1 MTDLTLAE
9 KAYKRAKS
17 LKTSRIVWDDHYQDL
32 ADYMLPRKNSIIQK
46 KTSGDK
52 RNDVIYDGT
61 ALQAVDLLG
70 ASLHGML
77 TSPSVPWFELSAGSP
92 ELDGNYQI
100 KQWLEETT
108 NIMRMHFALSNFNME
123 VHEAYIDLVVFG
135 TAAMY
140 SEFTDN
146 KLRFSTRHISEFFIT
161 EDNHGRV
168 DSLYRWYKEP
178 ARIIAQRFG
187 VDKMSD
193 RIAKIYSKEPD
204 QEVQVIHAVFPRDE
218 YDPTKIDTL
227 NKPYESLYLDGE
239 NGELI
244 SQGGFDEF
252 PYVVPRFLKSTGES
266 YGRSVA
272 MNALPDVKMLNLMS
286 KTIIMASQKQIDP
299 PLLVPDDGFALP
311 IRTTPASINFYRAG
325 GRDTIQPLNTQANI
339 PLGLNMEDQRRAAIR
354 SAFFVDQILSGREP
368 NMTATEVLQRNEERM
383 RVLGPVLGRLTD
395 ELLRPL
401 IDRTYALLDRSG
413 LIPPAPQALEGEEVN
428 IEYVSPMA
436 RAAKS
441 SGLNSTMQALQM
453 LMPLSETQPIMDY
466 INGDGIVRHVVES
479 LGVPSRV
486 IRSDAE
492 VRTMRKQRAEKEAEM
507 AEQEQMQKDVY
518 TAAQAGQALTNVSNA
533 TKE

>member
-1 MTDLTLAE
+1 MVDSTLAE

-32 ADYMLPRKNSIIQK
+32 ADYMLPRKNSITQK

-52 RNDVIYDGT
+52 RNEVIYDGT

-77 TSPSVPWFELSAGSP
+77 TSPSVPWFELSAGNPS
-92 ELDGNYQI
+92 LDSNYEI

-108 NIMRMHFALSNFNME
+108 NVMRNAFSLSNFNME

-140 SEFTDN
+140 SEFVDG

-168 DSLYRWYKEP
+168 DSLYRWHKDS
-178 ARIIAQRFG
+178 ARVLVQKFG
-187 VDKMSD
+187 LDEVGE

-204 QEVQVIHAVFPRDE
+204 QEIQIIHAVFPRDE
-218 YDPTKIDTL
+218 YDATKIDKL

-239 NGELI
+239 NGKLI

-252 PYVVPRFLKSTGES
+252 PYVVPRFLKSTGEH

-272 MNALPDVKMLNLMS
+272 MNALPDVRMLNLMS

-311 IRTTPASINFYRAG
+311 IRTAPSSINFYRAG
-325 GRDTIQPLNTQANI
+325 GRDTITPLNTQANI
-339 PLGLNMEDQRRAAIR
+339 PLGLNMEDQRRSAIR
-354 SAFFVDQILSGREP
+354 SAFFVDQILSGRAP

-401 IDRTYALLDRSG
+401 IDRTYALLDRAG
-413 LIPPAPQALEGEEVN
+413 LISEPPESLQGADIN

-441 SGLNSTMQALQM
+441 SGLNSTMQAIQM
-453 LMPLSETQPIMDY
+453 LMPLSESMPIMDY
-466 INGDGIVRHVVES
+466 INGDGIVKHVVQS
-479 LGVPSRV
+479 LGVPTQV

-492 VRTMRKQRAEKEAEM
+492 VKALRKQRAEKEAEM
-507 AEQEQMQKDVY
+507 AEQEQTQKDIY
-518 TAAQAGQALTNVSNA
+518 TAAQAGQAMTNISSA